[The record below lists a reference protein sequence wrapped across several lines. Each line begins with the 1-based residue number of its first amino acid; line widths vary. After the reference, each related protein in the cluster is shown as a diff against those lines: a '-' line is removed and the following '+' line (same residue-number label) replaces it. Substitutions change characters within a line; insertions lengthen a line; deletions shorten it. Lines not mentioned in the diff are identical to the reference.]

1 MIFCLTLLVKD
12 NKNGEETMSVLN
24 EASMGSFQKA
34 LRAREASGGMDTYQ
48 ANKTD
53 GPSGLGS
60 KKLSSQSLALGDP
73 TSGLDPSGG
82 LFERYS
88 EYEGLTKSARGKN
101 NTLVASNVNMQDE
114 IDKIISKGDGNT
126 TSALQTDASYE
137 TSFKLIND
145 LKKDFNISTE
155 VAAGMVGNLWHE
167 TGGFKFMQELKPTS
181 GRGGYQIAQW
191 TGVRRKAFESYV
203 DSLDLDINSYE
214 AGYGFLKIELL
225 GSEKRNFEKIKGATT
240 VKQAATLT
248 SEKFLRPGK
257 PNLSKRL
264 VAAEDI
270 FNRYNEQ
277 YGSQSDKEV

>member
-1 MIFCLTLLVKD
+1 
-12 NKNGEETMSVLN
+12 MSVLN
-24 EASMGSFQKA
+24 KASMGSFQKA
-34 LRAREASGGMDTYQ
+34 LRAREALGGMDTYQ
-48 ANKTD
+48 ANKT
-53 GPSGLGS
+53 SGLGS

-88 EYEGLTKSARGKN
+88 EYEGLTRSARDKN
-101 NTLVASNVNMQDE
+101 NTFVASNESMQEE
-114 IDKIISKGDGNT
+114 IDRMISEGDGNT
-126 TSALQTDASYE
+126 SSALQTDASYE